1 MDILMHGERVLNLVV
16 LRISAA
22 FLAGVLALLATSLY
36 LSERYIE
43 TERRLFIAG
52 DLRGAFE
59 AVRTA
64 GRLDPFD
71 PEPLQ
76 GKSYILQ
83 QQNRN
88 EKAAAAL
95 RGAIE
100 RDPNNYLPYLLMAN
114 LQVGQLEDLDAAEES
129 YRRVLDLN
137 PNAYTA
143 RTALADTLLN
153 KGELEEAKIQYER
166 LKDQKKISYEGL
178 YNLGRIYVRT
188 GEPREGYKAINT
200 ARRQASASMR
210 SLGQPLRMERRKLLV
225 SMNLALADALV
236 VQGRYAQAREILVR
250 SSSEQA
256 PALLQLLDTDP
267 QAYREQVVNS
277 DVY

>member
-1 MDILMHGERVLNLVV
+1 MDILMRGERALNLVV

-36 LSERYIE
+36 LSERYVE
-43 TERRLFIAG
+43 KERRLFIAG
-52 DLRGAFE
+52 DLQGAFE

-88 EKAAAAL
+88 EEATAAL

-114 LQVGQLEDLDAAEES
+114 LQVGELEDLDAAEES

-137 PNAYTA
+137 PNSYTA
-143 RTALADTLLN
+143 RTALAGVLLK
-153 KGELEEAKIQYER
+153 KGELEEAKTQYEK
-166 LKDQKKISYEGL
+166 LKEQREISYEGL

-188 GEPREGYKAINT
+188 GEPGEGYKAINI
-200 ARRQASASMR
+200 ARRQASAGMK
-210 SLGQPLRMERRKLLV
+210 SLGKPLRTERRKLLG

-236 VQGRYAQAREILVR
+236 VQGRYAQAREVLVR

>member
-1 MDILMHGERVLNLVV
+1 MRGERALNLVV

-36 LSERYIE
+36 LSERYVE
-43 TERRLFIAG
+43 KERRLFIAG
-52 DLRGAFE
+52 DLQGAFE

-88 EKAAAAL
+88 EEATAAL

-114 LQVGQLEDLDAAEES
+114 LQVGELEDLDAAEES
-129 YRRVLDLN
+129 YRKVLDLN
-137 PNAYTA
+137 PNSYTA
-143 RTALADTLLN
+143 RTALAGVLLK
-153 KGELEEAKIQYER
+153 KGELEEAKTQYEK

-188 GEPREGYKAINT
+188 GEPGEGYKAINI
-200 ARRQASASMR
+200 ARRQASAGMK
-210 SLGQPLRMERRKLLV
+210 SLRKPLRTERRKLLG

-236 VQGRYAQAREILVR
+236 VQGRYAQAREVLVR

>member
-1 MDILMHGERVLNLVV
+1 MDILMRGERALNLVV

-36 LSERYIE
+36 LSERYVE
-43 TERRLFIAG
+43 MERRLFIAG
-52 DLRGAFE
+52 DLQGAFE

-83 QQNRN
+83 LQNRN
-88 EKAAAAL
+88 EEAAAAL
-95 RGAIE
+95 REAIE

-114 LQVGQLEDLDAAEES
+114 LQVGELEDLDAAEES

-137 PNAYTA
+137 PNSYTA
-143 RTALADTLLN
+143 RTALAGVLLK
-153 KGELEEAKIQYER
+153 KGELEEAKTQYEKLR
-166 LKDQKKISYEGL
+166 EQREISYEGL

-188 GEPREGYKAINT
+188 GEPRAGYKAINI
-200 ARRQASASMR
+200 ARRQASAGMK
-210 SLGQPLRMERRKLLV
+210 SLGKPLRTERRKLLG

-236 VQGRYAQAREILVR
+236 VQGRYAQAREVLAG

>member
-1 MDILMHGERVLNLVV
+1 MDILMRGERALNRVI

-36 LSERYIE
+36 LSERYVEI
-43 TERRLFIAG
+43 ERRLFIAG
-52 DLRGAFE
+52 DLQGAFE

-88 EKAAAAL
+88 EEAAAAL

-114 LQVGQLEDLDAAEES
+114 LQVRELEDLDAAEES
-129 YRRVLDLN
+129 YRKVLDLN

-166 LKDQKKISYEGL
+166 LKEQKKISYEGL

-188 GEPREGYKAINT
+188 GEPGEGYKAINI
-200 ARRQASASMR
+200 ARRQASAGMK
-210 SLGQPLRMERRKLLV
+210 SLRKPLRTERRKLLG

-236 VQGRYAQAREILVR
+236 VQGRYAQAREVLVR

-256 PALLQLLDTDP
+256 QALLQLLDTDP

>member
-1 MDILMHGERVLNLVV
+1 
-16 LRISAA
+16 
-22 FLAGVLALLATSLY
+22 
-36 LSERYIE
+36 
-43 TERRLFIAG
+43 
-52 DLRGAFE
+52 
-59 AVRTA
+59 
-64 GRLDPFD
+64 
-71 PEPLQ
+71 
-76 GKSYILQ
+76 
-83 QQNRN
+83 
-88 EKAAAAL
+88 
-95 RGAIE
+95 
-100 RDPNNYLPYLLMAN
+100 MAN

-166 LKDQKKISYEGL
+166 LKEQKKISYEGL

-200 ARRQASASMR
+200 ARRQASAGMK
-210 SLGQPLRMERRKLLV
+210 SLGKPLRTERRKLLG

-236 VQGRYAQAREILVR
+236 VQGRYAQAREVLIR

-277 DVY
+277 DIY

>member
-1 MDILMHGERVLNLVV
+1 MDILMRGERALNLVV

-36 LSERYIE
+36 LSERYVE
-43 TERRLFIAG
+43 KERRLFIAG
-52 DLRGAFE
+52 DLQGAFE

-88 EKAAAAL
+88 EEAAAAL

-114 LQVGQLEDLDAAEES
+114 LQVGELEDLDAAEES
-129 YRRVLDLN
+129 YRKVLDLN
-137 PNAYTA
+137 PNSYTA
-143 RTALADTLLN
+143 RTALAGVLLK
-153 KGELEEAKIQYER
+153 KGELEEAKTQYEK

-188 GEPREGYKAINT
+188 GEPGEGYKAINI
-200 ARRQASASMR
+200 ARRQASAGMK
-210 SLGQPLRMERRKLLV
+210 SLRKPLRTERRKLLG

-236 VQGRYAQAREILVR
+236 VQGRYAQAREVLVG

>member
-1 MDILMHGERVLNLVV
+1 MDILMRGERALNRVI

-36 LSERYIE
+36 LSERYVE
-43 TERRLFIAG
+43 MERRLFIAG
-52 DLRGAFE
+52 DLQGAFE

-88 EKAAAAL
+88 EEAAAVL

-100 RDPNNYLPYLLMAN
+100 RDPNNYLLYLLMAN
-114 LQVGQLEDLDAAEES
+114 LQVGELDDLDAAEES
-129 YRRVLDLN
+129 YRKVLELN

-143 RTALADTLLN
+143 RNALADVLLR
-153 KGELEEAKIQYER
+153 KGELEEAKTAYEK
-166 LKDQKKISYEGL
+166 LQDQRKITYEGL

-188 GEPREGYKAINT
+188 GEPREGYRAINL
-200 ARRQASASMR
+200 AKRQASAGMGR
-210 SLGQPLRMERRKLLV
+210 LGKPLRAERQRLVV

-236 VQGRYAQAREILVR
+236 VQGRYDRAREILAE
-250 SSSEQA
+250 SPSEQA

-267 QAYREQVVNS
+267 EAYREQVVNS
-277 DVY
+277 DIY

>member
-1 MDILMHGERVLNLVV
+1 
-16 LRISAA
+16 
-22 FLAGVLALLATSLY
+22 
-36 LSERYIE
+36 
-43 TERRLFIAG
+43 
-52 DLRGAFE
+52 
-59 AVRTA
+59 
-64 GRLDPFD
+64 
-71 PEPLQ
+71 
-76 GKSYILQ
+76 
-83 QQNRN
+83 
-88 EKAAAAL
+88 
-95 RGAIE
+95 
-100 RDPNNYLPYLLMAN
+100 MAN

-129 YRRVLDLN
+129 YRKVLDLN
-137 PNAYTA
+137 PNSYTA

-153 KGELEEAKIQYER
+153 KGELEEAKTQYER

-200 ARRQASASMR
+200 ARRQASVGME
-210 SLGQPLRMERRKLLV
+210 SLGRPLRMERRKLLG

-236 VQGRYAQAREILVR
+236 VQGRYAQAREVLGR

-267 QAYREQVVNS
+267 EAYREQVVNS

>member
-1 MDILMHGERVLNLVV
+1 MDILMRGERALNRVV

-22 FLAGVLALLATSLY
+22 FLAGVLALLATSLH
-36 LSERYIE
+36 LSERYVEI
-43 TERRLFIAG
+43 ERRLFIAG
-52 DLRGAFE
+52 DLQGAFE

-88 EKAAAAL
+88 EEAAAAL

-100 RDPNNYLPYLLMAN
+100 RDPNNYLLYLLMAN
-114 LQVGQLEDLDAAEES
+114 LQVGELEDLDAAEES
-129 YRRVLDLN
+129 YRKALDLN
-137 PNAYTA
+137 PNAYTS
-143 RTALADTLLN
+143 RTALAGVLLR
-153 KGELEEAKIQYER
+153 KGELEEARTEYER
-166 LKDQKKISYEGL
+166 LRDQRKISYEGL
-178 YNLGRIYVRT
+178 YDLGRIYVRT

-200 ARRQASASMR
+200 ARRQASADME
-210 SLGQPLRMERRKLLV
+210 SLGKPLRTQREKLV
-225 SMNLALADALV
+225 ESMNLALADALV
-236 VQGRYAQAREILVR
+236 VQGRYAQAREVLAG

-267 QAYREQVVNS
+267 EAYREQVVNS
-277 DVY
+277 DIY

>member
-1 MDILMHGERVLNLVV
+1 MDILMRGERALNLVV

-36 LSERYIE
+36 LSERYVE
-43 TERRLFIAG
+43 KERRLFIAG
-52 DLRGAFE
+52 ELQGAFE

-88 EKAAAAL
+88 EEAAAAL

-114 LQVGQLEDLDAAEES
+114 LQVGKLEDLDAAEES

-137 PNAYTA
+137 PNSYTA
-143 RTALADTLLN
+143 RTTLAGVLLK
-153 KGELEEAKIQYER
+153 KGELEEAKTQYEKLR
-166 LKDQKKISYEGL
+166 EQREISYEGL

-188 GEPREGYKAINT
+188 GEPGEGYKAINI
-200 ARRQASASMR
+200 ARRQASAGMK
-210 SLGQPLRMERRKLLV
+210 SLRKPLRTERRKLLV

-236 VQGRYAQAREILVR
+236 VQGRYAQAREVLAG
-250 SSSEQA
+250 SASEQA

>member
-1 MDILMHGERVLNLVV
+1 MDILMRGERALNRVI

-36 LSERYIE
+36 LSERYVEI
-43 TERRLFIAG
+43 ERRLFIAG
-52 DLRGAFE
+52 DLQGAFE

-88 EKAAAAL
+88 EEAAAVL

-100 RDPNNYLPYLLMAN
+100 RDPNNYLLYLLMAN
-114 LQVGQLEDLDAAEES
+114 LQVGELEDLDAAEES
-129 YRRVLDLN
+129 YRKVLELN

-143 RTALADTLLN
+143 RSALADVLLR
-153 KGELEEAKIQYER
+153 KGELEKAKTEYEK
-166 LKDQKKISYEGL
+166 LQDQRKISYEGL

-188 GEPREGYKAINT
+188 GEPREGYRAINT
-200 ARRQASASMR
+200 AKRQASAGMGR
-210 SLGQPLRMERRKLLV
+210 LGKPLRAERQQLV
-225 SMNLALADALV
+225 RSMNLALADALV
-236 VQGRYAQAREILVR
+236 VQGRYDRAREILAA
-250 SSSEQA
+250 SPSEQA

-267 QAYREQVVNS
+267 EAYREQVVNS
-277 DVY
+277 DIY

>member
-1 MDILMHGERVLNLVV
+1 MDILMRGERALNLVV

-36 LSERYIE
+36 LSERYVE
-43 TERRLFIAG
+43 VERRLFIAG
-52 DLRGAFE
+52 DLQGAFE

-88 EKAAAAL
+88 EEATAAL

-166 LKDQKKISYEGL
+166 LKEQKKISYEGL

-188 GEPREGYKAINT
+188 GEPREGYKAINI
-200 ARRQASASMR
+200 ARRQASAGMK
-210 SLGQPLRMERRKLLV
+210 SLRKPLRTERRKLLG

-236 VQGRYAQAREILVR
+236 VQGRYAQAREVLIR

-277 DVY
+277 DIY

>member
-1 MDILMHGERVLNLVV
+1 MLGERALNPLV
-16 LRISAA
+16 LRISVA

-36 LSERYIE
+36 ISERYVE
-43 TERRLFIAG
+43 LERRLFIAG
-52 DLRGAFE
+52 DLQGAYE

-83 QQNRN
+83 QQDRN
-88 EKAAAAL
+88 EEAVAAL
-95 RGAIE
+95 RAAVE

-114 LQVGQLEDLDAAEES
+114 LQARELNDLDAAEES
-129 YRRVLDLN
+129 YRKVLDLN
-137 PNAYTA
+137 PHAYSA
-143 RTALADTLLN
+143 RTALASLLLR
-153 KGELEEAKIQYER
+153 KGELEEAKTQYVR
-166 LKDQKKISYEGL
+166 LREQREISYEGL
-178 YNLGRIYVRT
+178 YDLGRIYVRT

-200 ARRQASASMR
+200 ARRQASVGTAR
-210 SLGQPLRMERRKLLV
+210 LVKPLRVERQRLLA

-236 VQGRYAQAREILVR
+236 VQGRYDRARQVLTR
-250 SSSEQA
+250 TSSEQA

-267 QAYREQVVNS
+267 EAYREQVLNS
-277 DVY
+277 DIY